1 MKIND
6 KNIKVIIEKTISD
19 LNIAFGA
26 VSRESCDRSI
36 KQAIVRLE
44 TLKDMIDWE

>member
-6 KNIKVIIEKTISD
+6 KNIKVIIEKTTSD
-19 LNIAFGA
+19 LTIAFRA
-26 VSRESCDRSI
+26 VRAESGDRSI
-36 KQAIVRLE
+36 KRAIVRLE